1 MTNLSNIKSFIKK
14 DGIHACLISKNNQ
27 FLNEITNPQDNFLLK
42 ITKFTGSLGYAIILK
57 NKQYLYVDGRYHQQA
72 KIQAKKFIIKDISKM
87 KIDLLKIVKTK
98 GKILIDP
105 KTFSLNF
112 IKSLKLKNFVFFNSI
127 NNKKNSKE
135 NIFYLNKNFSG
146 CEATKKIKELSKQI
160 NLKKNEAFFITSPE
174 NIGWL
179 SNIRSK
185 SKNFSKIVNC
195 YALLK
200 NNKLFIFSKY
210 KINLKIK
217 NVIFKKNSE
226 LESDL
231 FKCNKIYFDKKYI
244 SFHYFNLILEKKI
257 KFIFFTDPID
267 RLKSIKNDTEITNL
281 KIAHMFDGIAYAK
294 FLFWLKNNKLNK
306 ICEKDCQLKIEFL
319 KKNNKYYLGPSF
331 ETISAT
337 EKNASIIH
345 YNAKDY
351 KKTYLKKNHLLLFD
365 SGSQYFF
372 GTTDMTRTIS
382 LGKQSYFRKK
392 IYTHILKAQ
401 IRLSTLK
408 IKKKMSGKFLD
419 YIVRSQ
425 LTKVGLNYNHGTGHG
440 VGYLS
445 NVHET
450 PPSISK
456 FSNDKIYPG
465 QVTSNEPG
473 YYQKKVFG
481 IRLENLVYL
490 NNNRMFEN
498 LTLVPYETSL
508 IINSMLTQIEKN
520 WINNYHDEIYEK
532 IYKFLNIAERDFF
545 RNYCLKIN

>member
-1 MTNLSNIKSFIKK
+1 MTNLSNIKNFLKK
-14 DGIHACLISKNNQ
+14 GGIHACLISKNNQ
-27 FLNEITNPQDNFLLK
+27 FLNEITKPQDNFLLK

-72 KIQAKKFIIKDISKM
+72 EIQAKKFIVKDISKI
-87 KIDLLKIVKTK
+87 KIDLLKIAKTK

-127 NNKKNSKE
+127 NYKNNIKE

-146 CEATKKIKELSKQI
+146 CEASKKIKELSKQI
-160 NLKKNEAFFITSPE
+160 NLKKNEAFFVTSPE
-174 NIGWL
+174 NVGWL

-200 NNKLFIFSKY
+200 NNKLFIFSEHE
-210 KINLKIK
+210 INLKIK
-217 NVIFKKNSE
+217 NIFFKKNRE
-226 LESDL
+226 LESHL
-231 FKCNKIYFDKKYI
+231 YKCNKIYLDKKYI
-244 SFHYFNLILEKKI
+244 SFHYFNLILKKKI

-281 KIAHMFDGIAYAK
+281 KIAHIFDGVAYAK

-319 KKNNKYYLGPSF
+319 KKSNKYYLGPSF

-351 KKTYLKKNHLLLFD
+351 NKTYLKKNHLLLFD

-382 LGKQSYFRKK
+382 LGKQSYLRKK
-392 IYTHILKAQ
+392 IYTLILKAQ
-401 IRLSTLK
+401 ITLSTLK

-419 YIVRSQ
+419 YIVRSK
-425 LTKVGLNYNHGTGHG
+425 LTKLGLNYNHGTGHG

-445 NVHET
+445 NVHEA

-473 YYQKKVFG
+473 YYQKKAFG
-481 IRLENLVYL
+481 IRLENLIYL

-498 LTLVPYETSL
+498 LTLVPYESSL
-508 IINSMLTQIEKN
+508 IITSMLTQIEKN
-520 WINNYHDEIYEK
+520 WINNYHEEIYEK